1 MTVIDPNT
9 GLLITCQPWEYAE
22 LCKQHG
28 WIKTK
33 YETNT
38 THIQKYDFMTNTI
51 TSQEKE
57 PKTSY
62 TEKMILGEEDK
73 AIADKA
79 AKLIARDYGE
89 VIKKLE
95 EE

>member
-9 GLLITCQPWEYAE
+9 GLMITCEPWEYAE

-28 WIKTK
+28 WIKTT
-33 YETNT
+33 YEA
-38 THIQKYDFMTNTI
+38 NTI